1 MNQDTTHTAWV
12 ITDRALL
19 NSDRA
24 DLAVIEDGTNTIMS
38 YTVLPVRYDAA
49 HDDLA
54 AAVNTA
60 LTEAGWEPA
69 GLTKAVDTGEVIPVQ
84 RAH

>member
-1 MNQDTTHTAWV
+1 MNQDTAHTAWV
-12 ITDRALL
+12 TTDRAFLVGD
-19 NSDRA
+19 SA
-24 DLAVIEDGTNTIMS
+24 DLAVIENDTNIIVF
-38 YTVLPVRYDAA
+38 YTVLPVRYDAT

-60 LTEAGWEPA
+60 LTKAGWEPA
-69 GLTKAVDTGEVIPVQ
+69 GLTQEVDTGEVIPVQ